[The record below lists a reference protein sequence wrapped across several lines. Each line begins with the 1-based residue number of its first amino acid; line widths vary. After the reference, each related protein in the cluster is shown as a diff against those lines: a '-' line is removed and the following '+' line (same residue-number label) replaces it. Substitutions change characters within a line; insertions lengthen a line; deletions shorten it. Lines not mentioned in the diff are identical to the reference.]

1 MNTVNTPVLNTKKL
15 MNLQR
20 LVRLINDTENIP
32 LKDLLGDEGNQKIP
46 SSTAIF
52 NMTSAKSCSSMKLG
66 LCKAS
71 AQSASCY
78 ARKAEIL
85 YPNVLPYR
93 EKQAK
98 LWKNIT
104 AEDFAKQ
111 FLLINLQKVKSF
123 CALRMNESGDF
134 VSQECINKAE
144 RIATILK
151 RQGITTYC
159 YTSRSDLDFSK
170 VKNLIISGSNFK
182 KKGITSVFKII
193 QKKEDKPFG
202 WASCRMD
209 CKKCKLCQMKNQKIT
224 VVKH

>member
-1 MNTVNTPVLNTKKL
+1 

-20 LVRLINDTENIP
+20 LVRLINDYDDVP
-32 LKDLLGDEGNQKIP
+32 LKDLLGDEGNTKIP

-52 NMTSAKSCSSMKLG
+52 NMTSAKSCPSMKLG
-66 LCKAS
+66 LCKAQ
-71 AQSASCY
+71 AQFNTKCY
-78 ARKAEIL
+78 ALKAEVL
-85 YPNVLPYR
+85 YPTVLPYR
-93 EKQAK
+93 ERQAK

-111 FLLINLQKVKSF
+111 YLLINLQKKVSF
-123 CALRMNESGDF
+123 KALRINVSGDF
-134 VSQECINKAE
+134 INQDCVDKAE

-151 RQGITTYC
+151 LQGITTYT

-182 KKGITSVFKII
+182 KKGITSIFKII
-193 QKKEDKPFG
+193 KGKKDRPYG

-209 CKKCKLCQMKNQKIT
+209 CFKCKLCQMRNQKVT
-224 VVKH
+224 VVQH